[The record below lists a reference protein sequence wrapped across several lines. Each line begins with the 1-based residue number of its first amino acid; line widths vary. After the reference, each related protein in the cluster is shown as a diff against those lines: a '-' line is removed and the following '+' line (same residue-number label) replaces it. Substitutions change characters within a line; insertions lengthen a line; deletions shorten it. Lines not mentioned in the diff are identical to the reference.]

1 MPPQIDPVGIELELL
16 FQETQVPLSLVGLIP
31 IIAEMV
37 NGEPRG
43 PDAASAGG
51 DDPVQIRHDRLVN
64 STLETNARV
73 APEQAM
79 LRISREPGSRM
90 EADGACTQVWV
101 SELGFQDQAVIY
113 ANPFIC
119 VDVENPVACGLVD
132 GMVSRRSE
140 IVMPL
145 VIHYASAASDR
156 NLAGPIA

>member
-113 ANPFIC
+113 DA
-119 VDVENPVACGLVD
+119 AAAKHLGRAAARYGAAGLCRQPD
-132 GMVSRRSE
+132 QRNRGRSSE
-140 IVMPL
+140 TIG
-145 VIHYASAASDR
+145 ARA
-156 NLAGPIA
+156 